1 MSGTEDYQLLHNTLI
16 VATLLFAVGTIGFLT
31 YRNRAGLVIALSIL
45 IQSGLTAMIGFY
57 TFHGISDTGDSVV
70 VLLVGAAGAGILF
83 ALALRSRRPV
93 SSPSRQRT
101 SMRNQQADPAFCDD
115 RPNAV
120 KNDEPQGGG
129 FPDNQAEGEHE

>member
-31 YRNRAGLVIALSIL
+31 SRNRAGLVIALSIL
-45 IQSGLTAMIGFY
+45 IQSGLTALIGFY

-83 ALALRSRRPV
+83 ALALRLRRPV

-101 SMRNQQADPAFCDD
+101 SMRNQQADPACW
-115 RPNAV
+115 
-120 KNDEPQGGG
+120 
-129 FPDNQAEGEHE
+129 NQQVESPATERTGDHHA